1 MDVSAD
7 VDDGLI
13 LKLDVNQK
21 AIFSVNQKMDQLA
34 GGKTD
39 SVHGLVRFNFHLMKP
54 HSQFP
59 ELLPLHT
66 KFQSANFI
74 AE

>member
-39 SVHGLVRFNFHLMKP
+39 SVHG
-54 HSQFP
+54 
-59 ELLPLHT
+59 
-66 KFQSANFI
+66 
-74 AE
+74 